1 MDLKGTRT
9 EQNLKAA
16 FTGESMARNKYL
28 FFAEK
33 AKKENLPDI
42 AELFERMA
50 QNEGIH
56 GKMLYQRWKG
66 IGTSSANLQDAIE
79 GEYAEWSNMYPE
91 FAKIAREEGFDD
103 VGVLFDNIAKIEKDH
118 EYRFLI
124 ALTQLSKGNKKVDT
138 ESQPETT
145 ETTETA
151 ETVTVKGYRCVFCGA
166 TFETRPDV
174 CSVCEAIGSFE
185 ETTIQ
190 KPKA

>member
-9 EQNLKAA
+9 EQNLQAA

-33 AKKENLPDI
+33 AKKENLPEI

-56 GKMLYQRWKG
+56 GKLLYQRWKG
-66 IGTSSANLQDAIE
+66 IGSSSANLQDAIQ
-79 GEYAEWSNMYPE
+79 GEYTEWSNMYPE

-124 ALTQLSKGNKKVDT
+124 ALTQLSKGNKKADAGSPSENT
-138 ESQPETT
+138 Q
-145 ETTETA
+145 
-151 ETVTVKGYRCVFCGA
+151 TVSVQGYRCTFCGA
-166 TFETRPDV
+166 VYEKRPDV

-185 ETTIQ
+185 PTTIQ

>member
-33 AKKENLPDI
+33 AKKENLPEI

-56 GKMLYQRWKG
+56 GKLLYQRWKG
-66 IGTSSANLQDAIE
+66 IGTSSENLQDAIQ
-79 GEYAEWSNMYPE
+79 GEYTEWSNMYPE

-124 ALTQLSKGNKKVDT
+124 ALTQLSKGNKKS
-138 ESQPETT
+138 EAKSQPD
-145 ETTETA
+145 TA
-151 ETVTVKGYRCVFCGA
+151 QTQTVSVPGYRCIFCGA

-185 ETTIQ
+185 EVTIQ
-190 KPKA
+190 K

>member
-33 AKKENLPDI
+33 AKKENLPEI

-56 GKMLYQRWKG
+56 GKLLYQRWKG
-66 IGTSSANLQDAIE
+66 IGTSSENLQDAIQ
-79 GEYAEWSNMYPE
+79 GEYTEWSNMYPE

-118 EYRFLI
+118 EFRFMT
-124 ALTQLSKGNKKVDT
+124 ALSKLYAKDKTPIEEAPKK
-138 ESQPETT
+138 ER
-145 ETTETA
+145 
-151 ETVTVKGYRCVFCGA
+151 TVTATGYRCVFCGA
-166 TFETRPDV
+166 IFEERPDV

-185 ETTIQ
+185 KTTYQ
-190 KPKA
+190 KTISE